1 MCRTRFRFVF
11 LELGRESEKGLDDI
25 LVQDRAE
32 VATDNRSR
40 AKIFGLADTTSGCLQ
55 AGLAS
60 LWSTFLI
67 GAVVRAAIAFCFAGC
82 TRAIF

>member
-1 MCRTRFRFVF
+1 MF

-40 AKIFGLADTTSGCLQ
+40 AKIFGLATVRLAVCK
-55 AGLAS
+55 LAS
-60 LWSTFLI
+60 LWTAFLI
-67 GAVVRAAIAFCFAGC
+67 GAVVPAAIAFCFAVW
-82 TRAIF
+82 TSAISQHT